1 MYNMRIPKKREPPSP
16 QALKKYTNDSP
27 LGYRLFNIENAAKN
41 KGQAYL
47 KTKSISF

>member
-1 MYNMRIPKKREPPSP
+1 MYNMLSPKRGKSLP
-16 QALKKYTNDSP
+16 QALKKYQRQP

-47 KTKSISF
+47 KAKSISF

>member
-1 MYNMRIPKKREPPSP
+1 MYNMLSPKKREIPPSGI
-16 QALKKYTNDSP
+16 KKNTNDSP

-47 KTKSISF
+47 KAKSISF

>member
-1 MYNMRIPKKREPPSP
+1 MYNMLSPKRGKSLP
-16 QALKKYTNDSP
+16 QALKNTNDSP

-47 KTKSISF
+47 KAKSISF